1 MILELHKKYI
11 LKELTIFE
19 HIQDL
24 FKKIEDLNP
33 EYNAYITLDK
43 QNALNKA
50 KEQDLLIQQSN
61 DLEKLFSEFPLLG
74 IGIGVKDIFST
85 KDLETT
91 AASKI
96 LKGYIPQY
104 DATSVKKLKNA
115 GGIVLGKLNCD
126 AFAHG
131 ASGENSDFGVT
142 KNPFNKDHVAGG
154 SSSGSGTAVA
164 LGLCDFATGTDTG
177 GSIRNPASFTNTVG
191 LKPTYGLVSRYGVF
205 AMASSFD
212 SVGHISTDVKDS
224 AIVLNVTA
232 GFDALDATTSK
243 NSSIDYKNYEIMPN
257 LKGIKI
263 GVLREGVSDSLDP
276 DVLKKTYES
285 IEVFKKLGAEIVD
298 ISIPLSEYALAVYYI
313 ITPSEVSSNLGRFDG
328 IRFGNNRDAFGS
340 EAKRRIMIGTYVL
353 SSGYYDAYYLQAQKV
368 RKLLVD
374 QYKKVFEE
382 VDFMLTPVSPVL
394 PPKIG
399 DNVNDPLKMYLMD
412 ILSVTANLVGIPALA
427 LPAGFSA
434 SGLPIGIQLLGKH
447 FSELELFKAGSA
459 YESFRIKH
467 EN

>member
-1 MILELHKKYI
+1 MILELQKKYI
-11 LKELTIFE
+11 AKELTVSA
-19 HIQDL
+19 HIQSL
-24 FKKIEDLNP
+24 FEKIEALNST
-33 EYNAYITLDK
+33 YNVYITIDK
-43 QNALNKA
+43 ENALKVAND
-50 KEQDLLIQQSN
+50 QDLLIKQAS
-61 DLEKLFSEFPLLG
+61 DLAALFEKFPLLG
-74 IGIGVKDIFST
+74 VGVGVKDIFST

-91 AASKI
+91 AASNI
-96 LKGYIPQY
+96 LRGYIPQY
-104 DATSVKKLKNA
+104 DATSVKKIKKA

-154 SSSGSGTAVA
+154 SSSGSGTAVS
-164 LGLCDFATGTDTG
+164 LGMCDVATGTDTG
-177 GSIRNPASFTNTVG
+177 GSIRNPASFTNSVG

-205 AMASSFD
+205 AMASSLD
-212 SVGHISTDVKDS
+212 TVGHITNDVRDS

-232 GFDALDATTSK
+232 GHDPLDATTSM
-243 NSSIDYKNYEIMPN
+243 SPVFEYKNYEN
-257 LKGIKI
+257 KSDLKGIKI
-263 GVLREGVSDSLDP
+263 GVLKEGVSDSIDLE
-276 DVLKKTYES
+276 VLKRTYES
-285 IEVFKKLGAEIVD
+285 IEVFRNLGAEIID

-328 IRFGNNRDAFGS
+328 IRFGSDRESFGS

-374 QYKKVFEE
+374 EYKKVFEK
-382 VDFMLTPVSPVL
+382 VDFILTPVSPVL

-412 ILSVTANLVGIPALA
+412 VLSVTANLVGIPGLA
-427 LPAGFSA
+427 LPAGFSEI
-434 SGLPIGIQLLGKH
+434 GLPIGIQLLGKH
-447 FSELELFKAGSA
+447 FSEEELFKIGSV
-459 YESFRIKH
+459 YENFRTKK
-467 EN
+467 